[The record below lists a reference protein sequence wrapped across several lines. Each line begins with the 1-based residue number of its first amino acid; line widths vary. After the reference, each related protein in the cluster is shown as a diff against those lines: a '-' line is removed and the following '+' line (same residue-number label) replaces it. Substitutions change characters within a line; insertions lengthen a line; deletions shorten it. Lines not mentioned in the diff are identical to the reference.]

1 MRSVGAFVLLL
12 AGLFAVPAAAEFPDK
27 PIRLIVPQAPGSA
40 TDTVARILGAELG
53 KELGQQIVVDNRPG
67 GALTIGLDITAKAEP
82 DGYTLCM
89 GPIGALAIT
98 RHMVVKLPYDIER
111 DFQPIALVAK
121 GHMLLAVAPDA
132 PFRTVPELI
141 DYAKKNPGK
150 LSNASSSNGSPG
162 HVGGELFKFMTGTEI
177 VHIPYRGG
185 AAATNDLIAG
195 RVQLMFESLNSISP
209 HARSGTVRA
218 LAVTGERRSP
228 GFPDLPTVAEAG
240 VPGYAA
246 PTWSG
251 VIGPAGIPRPIV
263 EKLNAAINRAIA
275 SRGVQGALR
284 RDRRRAGRRYA
295 GGVRRDDPE
304 GLGEMARGGT
314 AIRRKAGLVL
324 CMGLFCEIFSGR
336 PVCGNAS
343 RLPRVKW
350 PGFTTR

>member
-1 MRSVGAFVLLL
+1 MRSLIAALLVAATLAF
-12 AGLFAVPAAAEFPDK
+12 PAAAEYPDK
-27 PIRLIVPQAPGSA
+27 PIRLIVPQAAGSA

-53 KELGQQIVVDNRPG
+53 KELGQQIIVDNRAG
-67 GALTIGLDITAKAEP
+67 GALTIGLDITAKSEP
-82 DGYTLCM
+82 DGYTICM

-98 RHMVVKLPYDIER
+98 RHMVAKLPYDIER
-111 DFQPIALVAK
+111 DFQPIALVAR

-132 PFRTVPELI
+132 PFKTVTELI

-162 HVGGELFKFMTGTEI
+162 HVGGELFKFMTGTDI

-185 AAATNDLIAG
+185 AAAINDLIAG
-195 RVQLMFESLNSISP
+195 RVQVMFESLNSIAP

-251 VIGPAGIPRPIV
+251 VVGPAASPRPIV
-263 EKLNAAINRAIA
+263 DKLNAAINRAIQSPTFKERFA
-275 SRGVQGALR
+275 SIG
-284 RDRRRAGRRYA
+284 DETA
-295 GGVRRDDPE
+295 GGTPE
-304 GLGEMARGGT
+304 GFAETIANHSGKEKEVVQRSGAR
-314 AIRRKAGLVL
+314 LD
-324 CMGLFCEIFSGR
+324 
-336 PVCGNAS
+336 
-343 RLPRVKW
+343 
-350 PGFTTR
+350 